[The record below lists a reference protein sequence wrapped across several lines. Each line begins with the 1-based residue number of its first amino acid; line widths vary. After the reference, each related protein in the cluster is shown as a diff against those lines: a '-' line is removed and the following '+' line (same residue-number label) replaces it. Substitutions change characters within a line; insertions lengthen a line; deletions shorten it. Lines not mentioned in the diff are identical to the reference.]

1 MTALLEVEGISA
13 GYGIGPNIL
22 NDISLEI
29 EPGRTYCVI
38 GPNGAGKSTLLK
50 VIAGLLKPRS
60 GRVVLKGT
68 VLNRLRPDQ
77 ILAHGCCFVPQE
89 PSLFPDMT
97 VKENLRMG
105 GFLERDRR
113 VIEERMQRVFDL
125 FPELAGRPSQRA
137 GTLSGGQ
144 QQMVALGRA
153 LMVDPELLM
162 IDEPSLGLAPKVS
175 EQIFDTIGRLG
186 RTGIAILL
194 VEQNVR
200 KGLECA
206 DWSYVLDLGRKR
218 FEGAAETILADP
230 RIRELYLGKQLRMRS
245 TAAGEATTQR
255 ALGDGDSGR
264 PPEDLPG
271 GNGERA

>member
-1 MTALLEVEGISA
+1 MAALLEIDGLSA

-22 NDISLEI
+22 NDISLAV

-38 GPNGAGKSTLLK
+38 GPNGAGKSTMLK

-89 PSLFPDMT
+89 PSLFADMT
-97 VKENLRMG
+97 VRENLRMG
-105 GFLERDRR
+105 AFLERDRR
-113 VIEERMQRVFDL
+113 VVEQRMQRVFDL
-125 FPELAGRPSQRA
+125 FPELADHPSQRA

-144 QQMVALGRA
+144 QQMVTLGRA
-153 LMVDPELLM
+153 LMVEPELLM

-200 KGLECA
+200 KGLECS
-206 DWSYVLDLGRKR
+206 DWSCVLDLGTKR
-218 FEGAAETILADP
+218 FEGPAERILSDP
-230 RIRELYLGKQLRMRS
+230 RIRELYLGKQLRARPA
-245 TAAGEATTQR
+245 AAGETADQR
-255 ALGDGDSGR
+255 PAGEGR
-264 PPEDLPG
+264 PW
-271 GNGERA
+271 GNGEHQ